1 MSPKEKKELKES
13 LIKQLIKEEDSNDVI
28 NYFNT
33 MSIEELQE
41 LLEYKFLIF
50 FKNSE
55 KQNLNNEN

>member
-13 LIKQLIKEEDSNDVI
+13 LIKQLINEGDSNDVI

-41 LLEYKFLIF
+41 LLEYKS
-50 FKNSE
+50 NS
-55 KQNLNNEN
+55 NIL

>member
-28 NYFNT
+28 NYFNS

-41 LLEYKFLIF
+41 LLEYKS
-50 FKNSE
+50 NS
-55 KQNLNNEN
+55 NIL

>member
-13 LIKQLIKEEDSNDVI
+13 LIKQLLQEGDSNDVI

-41 LLEYKFLIF
+41 LVEYKS
-50 FKNSE
+50 NSDI
-55 KQNLNNEN
+55 L

>member
-13 LIKQLIKEEDSNDVI
+13 LIKQLIKEGDSNDVI

-41 LLEYKFLIF
+41 LLEYKS
-50 FKNSE
+50 NS
-55 KQNLNNEN
+55 NIL